1 MTDSENKE
9 SKSKVLGL
17 DINLEITKKNKKDTK

>member
-9 SKSKVLGL
+9 S
-17 DINLEITKKNKKDTK
+17 NLEEKEDDEEIKDDYDIDWKV

>member
-9 SKSKVLGL
+9 S
-17 DINLEITKKNKKDTK
+17 NLEEKEDDEEIEDDYDIVWKV

>member
-9 SKSKVLGL
+9 S
-17 DINLEITKKNKKDTK
+17 NLEEKEDDEEIEDDYDIDWKV

>member
-9 SKSKVLGL
+9 S
-17 DINLEITKKNKKDTK
+17 NLEEKEDDEETVDDYDIDWKV

>member
-9 SKSKVLGL
+9 S
-17 DINLEITKKNKKDTK
+17 NLEEKEDDQEIEDDYNIDWKV